1 MFTRR
6 KLLTTSGLLA
16 GSAMTLGALGGLG
29 GLGGLMLGSR
39 STRAAGGDPRRIVIF
54 LEGNGTRPV
63 CMRDPLTL
71 ETLEGLAGKPIKNN
85 RDYGHDDPVLL
96 EKVPLAEARALGSL
110 AGDANNI
117 PLVDRSALVLGL
129 SAAYLGGGHST
140 DCGALS
146 AAKTSGGP
154 AAATIDTILGS
165 IPEVRGTAPFDVVR
179 VGVGAATTPLNYS
192 SCAFDKG
199 KPAPILISPSDAYAS
214 LFGSVAS
221 GQAGE
226 DFKARKQLLEFAIE
240 DLERELKIFTGSTR
254 GRTKLETYED
264 SLLAMLARNEQILA
278 MKAKLLA
285 VKPAGPGELNP
296 DPYASTDP
304 LEQLRAQVDIATGAL
319 LSGLT
324 NVVVVSLGSGSYY
337 WSSEYPSLAPFYP
350 DGKVIAGHDLRHG
363 DSDATNEVLHE
374 LSSRSIGEM
383 ARMARTLAAQPE
395 AGGTMLDNT
404 LLLHMSDNGEQHHSN
419 AEEWAMLMIGGNNM
433 GFKTDGRSVT
443 YPKSGHPNSRQTSNL
458 FNSMLH
464 GAGLPTDDFGHGTP
478 ETRVAPGPLTELW
491 G

>member
-6 KLLTTSGLLA
+6 RLLTTSGLLA
-16 GSAMTLGALGGLG
+16 GSAMTLGMLGGLG
-29 GLGGLMLGSR
+29 GLTLGSR
-39 STRAAGGDPRRIVIF
+39 STRAAEGDPRRIVIF

-71 ETLEGLAGKPIKNN
+71 ETLEALAGKPITSH
-85 RDYGHDDPVLL
+85 RDYGHDEPVLIDAA
-96 EKVPLAEARALGSL
+96 PLSEARALGSL
-110 AGDANNI
+110 AGDPNNI
-117 PLVDRSALVLGL
+117 SLVDRSALVLGL

-140 DCGALS
+140 DFGALS
-146 AAKTSGGP
+146 AAKASGGA
-154 AAATIDTILGS
+154 AAATIDTLLAT
-165 IPEVRGTAPFDVVR
+165 IPEVRGITPFDVVR
-179 VGVGAATTPLNYS
+179 VGVGAASTPLNYS
-192 SCAFDKG
+192 SCAFAKG
-199 KPAPILISPSDAYAS
+199 KPAPILMSPADAYAS

-221 GQAGE
+221 GQAGA
-226 DFKARKQLLEFAIE
+226 DFQARKQLLEFAIE
-240 DLERELKIFTGSTR
+240 DLARELKTFTGSLR
-254 GRTKLETYED
+254 GRTKLETYEA
-264 SLLAMLARNEQILA
+264 SLLAMLARNEQILG

-285 VKPAGPGELNP
+285 VKPAGPGELDP
-296 DPYASTDP
+296 DLYASIDP
-304 LEQLRAQVDIATGAL
+304 LKQLRAQVDIATGAL
-319 LSGLT
+319 LAGLT

-337 WSSEYPSLAPFYP
+337 WASEYPSLAPFYP
-350 DGKVIAGHDLRHG
+350 AGKVIAGHDLRHG

-374 LSSRSIGEM
+374 LSSRSVGEM

-443 YPKSGHPNSRQTSNL
+443 YPASGHRNNRQTSNL
-458 FNSMLH
+458 FNSLLH

-478 ETRVAPGPLTELW
+478 ETRVAPGPLAELW